1 MLYKL
6 ITSPADIRW
15 MLRPQHK
22 EIGDIDTLSLPA
34 HENSNGNS
42 ALAPWLQHGERK
54 TLLLQKAYGDF

>member
-6 ITSPADIRW
+6 ITSPADIRE

-34 HENSNGNS
+34 HENSNENS
-42 ALAPWLQHGERK
+42 TLALWLQHGERNP
-54 TLLLQKAYGDF
+54 LDQAL